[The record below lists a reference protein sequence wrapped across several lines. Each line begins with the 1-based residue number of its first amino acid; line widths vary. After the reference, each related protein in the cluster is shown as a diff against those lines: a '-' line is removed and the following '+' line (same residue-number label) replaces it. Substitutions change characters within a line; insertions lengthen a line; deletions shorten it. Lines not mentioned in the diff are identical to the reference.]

1 MGGRRLGDQLD
12 TDVEGEGVLSVLRFG
27 DRQVHD
33 GGT

>member
-12 TDVEGEGVLSVLRFG
+12 TDVEGEGVLSVPRF
-27 DRQVHD
+27 VHD